1 MRARGGIMRNEKE
14 IFGKRI
20 KEEREKLG
28 ISREDFAKQNDITY
42 SALSMYERGERSV
55 RDELKIKIA
64 KSLNISL
71 DYLIGL
77 INEPLPYKDVEQY
90 LVGVGM
96 KRYPRNIALTQYSKL
111 KNDLVQND
119 ILSQIDSE
127 NSDERIQAIVQIL
140 INNKSFIDILEKQLK
155 EDKNN
160 S

>member
-1 MRARGGIMRNEKE
+1 MRNEKE

-28 ISREDFAKQNDITY
+28 ISREDFAKKNDITY

-55 RDELKIKIA
+55 RDEVKIKIA

-90 LVGVGM
+90 LVGAGM
-96 KRYPRNIALTQYSKL
+96 KHYPRNIALTQYSKL

-119 ILSQIDSE
+119 IISQIDSE
-127 NSDERIQAIVQIL
+127 NSDEIIQAIVHIL
-140 INNKSFIDILEKQLK
+140 FNNKSFIDILEKQLK